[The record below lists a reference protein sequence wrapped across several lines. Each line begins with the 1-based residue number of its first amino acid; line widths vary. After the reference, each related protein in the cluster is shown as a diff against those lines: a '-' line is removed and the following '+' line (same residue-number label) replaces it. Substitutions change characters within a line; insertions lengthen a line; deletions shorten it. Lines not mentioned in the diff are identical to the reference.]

1 MTPHIAHQI
10 IQVCIATMGVV
21 GIWGFLAVYIDM
33 ANKERTR
40 RCLAEVVA
48 TLAVLFFLLLTI
60 LIIQTEYL

>member
-21 GIWGFLAVYIDM
+21 GIWGSLAVYIDM
-33 ANKERTR
+33 NNKERIR
-40 RCLAEVVA
+40 RCLVEAIT
-48 TLAVLFFLLLTI
+48 TLVIIFFLLMTI